1 MATSIAILDGNCY
14 LHSGDS
20 QWSKN
25 YQFMGFPTGG
35 IYQLMSKICN
45 LQTKRIPYFV
55 VFDSPSFRKNVNT
68 GYKKSRKVDYKILA
82 QANAIIPMLKYAGV
96 NCLQVPEFEGDDLI
110 ANIVDANRNYEF
122 VIYTCDYDL
131 AINVSKNVSICGCKL
146 GFPSINQNNFNS
158 IISRANNMDIP
169 YNALGIH
176 KVIYGCNSDQIIG
189 VGEECNM
196 VWEIFRAVLKRDY
209 EDRGKSLLV
218 SRSYCAKFIEAT
230 RGMFKPNTVDKFIE
244 NIDLVFPRMLTE
256 KEKSDNSINLT
267 NLSGVV
273 DTDLADVC
281 RIFGLKKCYRM
292 LTNDDSPESMELTEK
307 ERVWILRRA
316 KDYKLRTDAVNSEI
330 DINEEA
336 KFNNACNDS
345 QDVDNSSGFSLAA
358 NGLNIGSLHAGIT
371 ISSRVRGLNPFLGA
385 L

>member
-68 GYKKSRKVDYKILA
+68 DYKKSRKVDYKILA

-189 VGEECNM
+189 VGEECDR

-218 SRSYCAKFIEAT
+218 SRNYCAKFIEAT
-230 RGMFKPNTVDKFIE
+230 RGMFKPHTVDKFIE
-244 NIDLVFPRMLTE
+244 NINLVFPRMLTE
-256 KEKSDNSINLT
+256 KEKSDNSIDLT

-281 RIFGLKKCYRM
+281 RVFGLKKCYRM
-292 LTNDDSPESMELTEK
+292 LTNDDSQESMELTEK
-307 ERVWILRRA
+307 ERIWILRRA

-336 KFNNACNDS
+336 KFNNECNDS

-358 NGLNIGSLHAGIT
+358 NGLNIGS
-371 ISSRVRGLNPFLGA
+371 F
-385 L
+385 